1 MEDPVSRF
9 RTGRRR
15 RRAMASQER
24 RGFFRPFSTGEIVI
38 LAVIGIVFG
47 VGGTPMVFV
56 GRFFM
61 TALGSL
67 GWMGFAAILGWFYL
81 AGVLGGYIVRKPG
94 AAVIG
99 EVISGVAQVLSGN
112 PNGVIVLLTTFLQG
126 LGADLAYAI
135 YKYRRW
141 SAVPVMLAGAFSSL
155 FGTWVDAYFFGMLD
169 IGLLFNIV
177 AWVIRMISGA
187 VFGIVGMF
195 IFNAVARAGVLRGT
209 ELDKAIRAR
218 ARA

>member
-1 MEDPVSRF
+1 
-9 RTGRRR
+9 
-15 RRAMASQER
+15 MAEQKQ
-24 RGFFRPFSTGEIVI
+24 GFFKSFTVSEIVI
-38 LAVIGIVFG
+38 MAVIGIVFG

-61 TALGSL
+61 TALGAY

-81 AGVLGGYIVRKPG
+81 AGVLSGYIVRKPG
-94 AAVIG
+94 AAIIG

-126 LGADLAYAI
+126 LGADLAYLF
-135 YKYRRW
+135 YGYRKW
-141 SAVPVMLAGAFSSL
+141 TPFVVMLAGALSSI

-187 VFGIVGMF
+187 VFGIVGML
-195 IFNAVARAGVLRGT
+195 IFSAVARAGVLRGT
-209 ELDKAIRAR
+209 ALDREVRGRA
-218 ARA
+218 A

>member
-1 MEDPVSRF
+1 MSGEKKRFFQGF
-9 RTGRRR
+9 RT
-15 RRAMASQER
+15 S
-24 RGFFRPFSTGEIVI
+24 EIVI

-67 GWMGFAAILGWFYL
+67 GWMGFALILGWFYL

-94 AAVIG
+94 AAIIG

-112 PNGVIVLLTTFLQG
+112 PNGVIVLVTTFLQG
-126 LGADLAYAI
+126 LGADLAYTLFR
-135 YKYRRW
+135 YRRW
-141 SAVPVMLAGAFSSL
+141 GAVPVMLAGAFSSL
-155 FGTWVDAYFFGMLD
+155 FGTWIDAYFFGMLD
-169 IGLLFNIV
+169 IGLMFNIV
-177 AWVIRMISGA
+177 AWIIRMISGA
-187 VFGIVGMF
+187 VFGIVGML

-209 ELDKAIRAR
+209 ELDKEIRGR
-218 ARA
+218 ATA